1 MYMQNMI
8 SIRSRYD
15 DVARAFRQAP
25 WRVQTQFIATFAAL
39 AVVIVALGGMYLAEA
54 SRTAT
59 AGRDVQSL
67 QIQKAELEMSINRLN
82 ASIAQM
88 KSVSRLETRVRE
100 LGYVPAQSAQVEFI
114 IVEGYRKGQAQT
126 ATSSASVLEEAPDY
140 NETLGTWLART
151 LSTMIGLGG

>member
-1 MYMQNMI
+1 MQNMI

-88 KSVSRLETRVRE
+88 KSVSRLESRVRE
-100 LGYVPAQSAQVEFI
+100 LGFVPAQSAQVEFI
-114 IVEGYRKGQAQT
+114 IVDGYRKGQVQA
-126 ATSSASVLEEAPDY
+126 APVKSAPEEIPDY

>member
-1 MYMQNMI
+1 MQNII
-8 SIRSRYD
+8 SFRSRYD

-25 WRVQTQFIATFAAL
+25 WRVQTQLIATFAAI

-67 QIQKAELEMSINRLN
+67 QVQKVELEMSINRLN

-88 KSVSRLETRVRE
+88 KSVSRLENRVRE
-100 LGYVPAQSAQVEFI
+100 LGFVPAQSAQVEFI
-114 IVEGYRKGQAQT
+114 IVDGYRKGQMQT
-126 ATSSASVLEEAPDY
+126 VSPLASATEETLDY
-140 NETLGTWLART
+140 NETLSMWLART

>member
-1 MYMQNMI
+1 MM
-8 SIRSRYD
+8 SFRSRYD
-15 DVARAFRQAP
+15 DVTRAFRQAP
-25 WRVQTQFIATFAAL
+25 WRVQTQFIATFATI

-88 KSVSRLETRVRE
+88 KSVSRLENRVRE
-100 LGYVPAQSAQVEFI
+100 MGFVAAQSTQVEFI
-114 IVEGYRKGQAQT
+114 VVDGYRKGQGQT
-126 ATSSASVLEEAPDY
+126 ATPVASAPETPDY
-140 NETLGTWLART
+140 NETLGMWLART

>member
-1 MYMQNMI
+1 M
-8 SIRSRYD
+8 SFRSRYD
-15 DVARAFRQAP
+15 DVTRAFRQAP
-25 WRVQTQFIATFAAL
+25 WRVQTQLIATFAAL

-67 QIQKAELEMSINRLN
+67 QLQKAELEMSINRLN

-100 LGYVPAQSAQVEFI
+100 LGYVPAQSSQVEFI
-114 IVEGYRKGQAQT
+114 IVDGYRKGQAQ
-126 ATSSASVLEEAPDY
+126 AAFVKSAPEETPDY
-140 NETLGTWLART
+140 NETLGTWLARA

>member
-1 MYMQNMI
+1 MQNMI
-8 SIRSRYD
+8 SIRSRYY
-15 DVARAFRQAP
+15 DVTRAFQQAP
-25 WRVQTQFIATFAAL
+25 WRVQTQIIATFAAM

-88 KSVSRLETRVRE
+88 KSVSRLEGRVRE
-100 LGYVPAQSAQVEFI
+100 MGFVPAQSAQVEFI
-114 IVEGYRKGQAQT
+114 IVDGYRNGQAQIVT
-126 ATSSASVLEEAPDY
+126 AVAPESETLDY

-151 LSTMIGLGG
+151 LSTMIGFGG